1 MFWHKNSEGLGGV
14 KGNFGGRQ
22 ILGGNSERCG
32 IILEAR
38 LQGKGA
44 FMAEDNTRLT
54 AEEVRH
60 IALLA
65 RIGMSDEEVER
76 MRDTLSDILAQFEA
90 LREVDTGGLEPTAHS
105 VSLLSVM
112 RDDEARDSLDRDD
125 ALANAPNR
133 QGDLVRVKAVL
144 E

>member
-1 MFWHKNSEGLGGV
+1 
-14 KGNFGGRQ
+14 
-22 ILGGNSERCG
+22 
-32 IILEAR
+32 
-38 LQGKGA
+38 
-44 FMAEDNTRLT
+44 MADGDARLT
-54 AEEVRH
+54 ADEVRH

-65 RIGMSDEEVER
+65 RVGMTEDEVER

-90 LREVDTGGLEPTAHS
+90 LREVDTGDLEPTAHS
-105 VSLLSVM
+105 VNLLSVM
-112 RDDEARDSLDRDD
+112 RDDEAGNSLARDE

>member
-1 MFWHKNSEGLGGV
+1 MAD
-14 KGNFGGRQ
+14 GN
-22 ILGGNSERCG
+22 
-32 IILEAR
+32 A
-38 LQGKGA
+38 
-44 FMAEDNTRLT
+44 RLT

-65 RIGMSDEEVER
+65 RVGMTDDEVER

-90 LREVDTGGLEPTAHS
+90 LREVDTGDLEPTAHS

-112 RDDEARDSLDRDD
+112 RDDEAGDSLDRDA

>member
-1 MFWHKNSEGLGGV
+1 
-14 KGNFGGRQ
+14 
-22 ILGGNSERCG
+22 
-32 IILEAR
+32 
-38 LQGKGA
+38 
-44 FMAEDNTRLT
+44 MAEGNLRLT
-54 AEEVRH
+54 GDEVRH

-65 RIGMSDEEVER
+65 RVGMTDDEVER

-90 LREVDTGGLEPTAHS
+90 LREVDTGDLEPTAHS
-105 VSLLSVM
+105 VNLLSVM
-112 RDDEARDSLDRDD
+112 RDDEAGDSLDRDA

>member
-1 MFWHKNSEGLGGV
+1 MGANRGRGASAGALGHNV
-14 KGNFGGRQ
+14 LFGRVGRKVWYY
-22 ILGGNSERCG
+22 LG
-32 IILEAR
+32 AR
-38 LQGKGA
+38 LQERVAYMDEGDA
-44 FMAEDNTRLT
+44 RLT
-54 AEEVRH
+54 ADEVRH

-65 RIGMSDEEVER
+65 RVGMTDEEVER

-90 LREVDTGGLEPTAHS
+90 LREVDTGDLEPTAHS
-105 VSLLSVM
+105 VNLLSVM
-112 RDDEARDSLDRDD
+112 RDDEAGDSLARDE

>member
-1 MFWHKNSEGLGGV
+1 MAD
-14 KGNFGGRQ
+14 GN
-22 ILGGNSERCG
+22 
-32 IILEAR
+32 A
-38 LQGKGA
+38 
-44 FMAEDNTRLT
+44 RLT
-54 AEEVRH
+54 ADEVRH

-65 RIGMSDEEVER
+65 RVGMTDEEVER

-90 LREVDTGGLEPTAHS
+90 LREVDTGDLEPTAHS
-105 VSLLSVM
+105 VNLLSVM
-112 RDDEARDSLDRDD
+112 RDDEAGDSLARDE

>member
-1 MFWHKNSEGLGGV
+1 
-14 KGNFGGRQ
+14 
-22 ILGGNSERCG
+22 
-32 IILEAR
+32 
-38 LQGKGA
+38 
-44 FMAEDNTRLT
+44 MADGDARLT
-54 AEEVRH
+54 ADEVRH

-65 RIGMSDEEVER
+65 RVGMTEDEVER

-90 LREVDTGGLEPTAHS
+90 LREVDTGDLEPTAHS
-105 VSLLSVM
+105 VNLLSVM
-112 RDDEARDSLDRDD
+112 RDDEAGDSLARDE

>member
-1 MFWHKNSEGLGGV
+1 MGEG
-14 KGNFGGRQ
+14 N
-22 ILGGNSERCG
+22 
-32 IILEAR
+32 A
-38 LQGKGA
+38 
-44 FMAEDNTRLT
+44 RLT
-54 AEEVRH
+54 ADEVRH

-65 RIGMSDEEVER
+65 RVGMTDDEVER

-90 LREVDTGGLEPTAHS
+90 LRQVDTGDLEPTAHS
-105 VSLLSVM
+105 VNLLSVM
-112 RDDEARDSLDRDD
+112 RDDAAGDSLDRDA

>member
-1 MFWHKNSEGLGGV
+1 
-14 KGNFGGRQ
+14 
-22 ILGGNSERCG
+22 
-32 IILEAR
+32 
-38 LQGKGA
+38 
-44 FMAEDNTRLT
+44 MAEGDARLT
-54 AEEVRH
+54 ADEVRH

-65 RIGMSDEEVER
+65 RVGMTDDEVER

-90 LREVDTGGLEPTAHS
+90 LREVDTGDLEPTAHS
-105 VSLLSVM
+105 VNLLSVM
-112 RDDEARDSLDRDD
+112 RDDEAGDSLARDE

>member
-1 MFWHKNSEGLGGV
+1 MADGK
-14 KGNFGGRQ
+14 
-22 ILGGNSERCG
+22 
-32 IILEAR
+32 AR
-38 LQGKGA
+38 LTG
-44 FMAEDNTRLT
+44 D
-54 AEEVRH
+54 EVRH

-65 RIGMSDEEVER
+65 RVGMTDEEVER

-90 LREVDTGGLEPTAHS
+90 LREVDTGDLQPTAHS

-112 RDDEARDSLDRDD
+112 RDDEAEDSLDRDE

-133 QGDLVRVKAVL
+133 HGDLVRVKAVL

>member
-1 MFWHKNSEGLGGV
+1 MD
-14 KGNFGGRQ
+14 GN
-22 ILGGNSERCG
+22 
-32 IILEAR
+32 A
-38 LQGKGA
+38 
-44 FMAEDNTRLT
+44 RLT
-54 AEEVRH
+54 ADEVRH

-65 RIGMSDEEVER
+65 RVGMTDDEVER

-90 LREVDTGGLEPTAHS
+90 LREVDTGDLEPTAHS
-105 VSLLSVM
+105 VNLLSVM
-112 RDDEARDSLDRDD
+112 RDDEAGDSLARDE